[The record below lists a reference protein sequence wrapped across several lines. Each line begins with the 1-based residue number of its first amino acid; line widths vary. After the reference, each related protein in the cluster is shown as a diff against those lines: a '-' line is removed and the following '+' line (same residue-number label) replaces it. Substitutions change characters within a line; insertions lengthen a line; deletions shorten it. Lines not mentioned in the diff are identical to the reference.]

1 MSRHN
6 RRRNRGGHKHHGIP
20 LPLHTFDSP
29 SGPFTFDNPST
40 PSTHTSSSPSTP
52 SYIPPSHP
60 PGRRTSLS
68 LRHWHNRYMA
78 WQVRERR
85 QKDEREKLEA
95 EKRRIF
101 GGNEDEGEDDGLC
114 VKMLE
119 YFGGLDFIEG

>member
-6 RRRNRGGHKHHGIP
+6 RRRNRGGHKHHGMP
-20 LPLHTFDSP
+20 LPLYTFDSP
-29 SGPFTFDNPST
+29 SRLFPIDT
-40 PSTHTSSSPSTP
+40 PSGFITGPSDPPFVIASSQSQ
-52 SYIPPSHP
+52 PPS
-60 PGRRTSLS
+60 RRSSLAA
-68 LRHWHNRYMA
+68 RHWHNRYLA

-101 GGNEDEGEDDGLC
+101 GGNGDDGEDDGLC